1 MNAETDGERRQA
13 LGFEL
18 TIERFARRLGEKGP
32 PTCSFDIVGLQMGR
46 ISCQAPEGTRSL
58 LERLFDLDR
67 PDDLAHWSGLLE

>member
-1 MNAETDGERRQA
+1 
-13 LGFEL
+13 
-18 TIERFARRLGEKGP
+18 
-32 PTCSFDIVGLQMGR
+32 MGR